1 MIDYKTLYEDLK
13 VEADILRNTL
23 NRMQE
28 LLEHEG
34 YPQTAEA
41 ISKIVID
48 FNTITGEHERLM
60 NIKIEKS

>member
-1 MIDYKTLYEDLK
+1 
-13 VEADILRNTL
+13 
-23 NRMQE
+23 MQE

-60 NIKIEKS
+60 NIKSEKS